1 MSTLLL
7 DKIINQH
14 LGAYSKKCSNSSKK
28 TKATS
33 RGGGGGQESRLQCV
47 GYWMGITDNALFN
60 RPEVCIGVATA
71 SVFSGASISL
81 LPA

>member
-28 TKATS
+28 TKAAS
-33 RGGGGGQESRLQCV
+33 QGGGKKAGC
-47 GYWMGITDNALFN
+47 
-60 RPEVCIGVATA
+60 
-71 SVFSGASISL
+71 SVLVTGWE
-81 LPA
+81 